1 MRAQRT
7 AAVFLLLLT
16 FLLASL
22 QVALASKTVID
33 LITSD
38 PGFSRLITELQKHRL
53 IVFLNKR
60 KTCTFFAPTNAAFA
74 KWDEDNNGKP
84 VDKETLLYHILGK
97 NIVTE
102 NMEDKLLLETLL
114 VRDGDLGDDDEGQLV
129 KVSKPSWKPGRKSKL
144 LVGDAELLEKD
155 WKADNGVVHVVDRLL
170 IPPVGIVE
178 TIQKHDELSKIY
190 DLIHDAEL
198 DSLLRKHRPFTLFAP
213 TSNAIKKLD
222 DVQVRYLR
230 HDLGRN
236 DLAITFHHHIH
247 AGTLYIKD
255 IHRGTNSVSTLE
267 GQDLTVTLDD
277 KLLVDNAEVKTSD
290 ILASNGVIHT
300 VSRPLLPSSLVW
312 TAAKYLVGLGA
323 TKFMNAL
330 REAGLSH
337 FIDDPEASYTIFAP
351 QDDTFSSEWWFS
363 GLESS
368 DVLQYHIVPGKK
380 LQTDFEDGQLLET
393 HLRTEQ
399 LNGHAQRSKINV
411 KQDRKHAIYSI
422 NGIEIK
428 GEPVQVGQSVIYV
441 IARPLELPLP
451 LVKKM
456 KKDESLSGFYQ
467 ALADTGLDRR
477 LSDARGV
484 TVFAPSTAAWNNL
497 GVVTNFL
504 KLDASVEAM
513 KAVARYAIVEGL
525 HYSPDIKSGRTVLK
539 TSEGS
544 DLIVE
549 KNKDTIYVGEGR
561 LERSDQVGGEVTQK
575 DIVVEAGVI
584 HAVSAVALPPTL
596 SITLYNVLQ
605 GSGASDFLK
614 AFETSNITQIL
625 TSWEQDYT
633 IFAPTDE
640 AFKNAGLESALH
652 DRDFV
657 ARLVRLHV
665 IPGKILKLEED
676 IKDDEASMLN
686 NEARLSLRD
695 IHRNGKTFGVRV
707 KGASSEKEAKIIG
720 AGQAHPARPTE
731 ENPGDEKMA
740 VGMKQQSA
748 SEDVHGASTISRS
761 LTPLPGGVVYVID
774 RVLLPGD
781 AEGGKSA
788 WFWVGIILL
797 GILATIALCILSVFL
812 AYALVKEIRHLQG
825 YEPVAAGDG
834 AAAPPAE
841 NA

>member
-7 AAVFLLLLT
+7 AAPFLLLLT

-38 PGFSRLITELQKHRL
+38 PGFSRLISELQKHRL

-102 NMEDKLLLETLL
+102 SMEDKLLLETLL

-170 IPPVGIVE
+170 IPPLGIGRSSADSFARSSSCTSILRLMQKKSPHSPLCALILYLVE

-190 DLIHDAEL
+190 DLIHGAEL

-222 DVQVRYLR
+222 DVQIRYLR

-247 AGTLYIKD
+247 SGTLYIKD

-312 TAAKYLVGLGA
+312 TAAKYLVGLDA

-428 GEPVQVGQSVIYV
+428 GEPGIDNICSY
-441 IARPLELPLP
+441 
-451 LVKKM
+451 
-456 KKDESLSGFYQ
+456 
-467 ALADTGLDRR
+467 
-477 LSDARGV
+477 
-484 TVFAPSTAAWNNL
+484 
-497 GVVTNFL
+497 
-504 KLDASVEAM
+504 
-513 KAVARYAIVEGL
+513 
-525 HYSPDIKSGRTVLK
+525 
-539 TSEGS
+539 TS
-544 DLIVE
+544 
-549 KNKDTIYVGEGR
+549 
-561 LERSDQVGGEVTQK
+561 
-575 DIVVEAGVI
+575 
-584 HAVSAVALPPTL
+584 
-596 SITLYNVLQ
+596 
-605 GSGASDFLK
+605 
-614 AFETSNITQIL
+614 
-625 TSWEQDYT
+625 
-633 IFAPTDE
+633 
-640 AFKNAGLESALH
+640 
-652 DRDFV
+652 
-657 ARLVRLHV
+657 
-665 IPGKILKLEED
+665 
-676 IKDDEASMLN
+676 
-686 NEARLSLRD
+686 
-695 IHRNGKTFGVRV
+695 
-707 KGASSEKEAKIIG
+707 
-720 AGQAHPARPTE
+720 
-731 ENPGDEKMA
+731 
-740 VGMKQQSA
+740 
-748 SEDVHGASTISRS
+748 
-761 LTPLPGGVVYVID
+761 
-774 RVLLPGD
+774 
-781 AEGGKSA
+781 
-788 WFWVGIILL
+788 
-797 GILATIALCILSVFL
+797 
-812 AYALVKEIRHLQG
+812 
-825 YEPVAAGDG
+825 
-834 AAAPPAE
+834 
-841 NA
+841 